1 LTGGEAITSMDHSYP
16 QGALPES
23 LDGRGKIVVR
33 IKRAADFAAANRRL
47 DERKAVDSH
56 LG

>member
-1 LTGGEAITSMDHSYP
+1 MDHSYP